1 MFPIYFRAKQGW
13 SKTSVAEKMIASVME
28 SNKDNLKGWFN
39 VKKPVLDPRQDTM
52 YFDHVFTNGWSKIEA
67 LTAR

>member
-1 MFPIYFRAKQGW
+1 
-13 SKTSVAEKMIASVME
+13 MIASVME
-28 SNKDNLKGWFN
+28 SNKDNQNLKGWFN